1 MFGAGD
7 VIAGIR
13 AGGRGPDGIG
23 VGTLGV
29 AVSGGAG
36 LLAGT
41 AGHIALRQGH
51 TGHIA
56 GTIVAGRRPVK
67 SRHSKSSRA
76 FDRTGASCRDC
87 DIEIEGCYAMGGNQP
102 AGGCVC
108 SLHGWPLHAR
118 RPNWLTVEAAFTVLA
133 QRC

>member
-1 MFGAGD
+1 MFGADD

-13 AGGRGPDGIG
+13 AGGRGPAGIG
-23 VGTLGV
+23 AGTLGV
-29 AVSGGAG
+29 VVSGGAG

-67 SRHSKSSRA
+67 LSITHISGI
-76 FDRTGASCRDC
+76 FGL
-87 DIEIEGCYAMGGNQP
+87 Q
-102 AGGCVC
+102 
-108 SLHGWPLHAR
+108 LR
-118 RPNWLTVEAAFTVLA
+118 R
-133 QRC
+133 